1 MEGTKTRRVLIIS
14 NLIILLCMA
23 IILGMTWALFTD
35 TAMVKNHLQAGDLK
49 IKLER
54 TELEKITLNDKGYF
68 TTDTYSTDVNAEN
81 TAYRDFT
88 GLTKENVFDIQ
99 NGERIV
105 PGATYVAKMKITN
118 QGDVAF
124 KYWIQIA
131 TQNDPENQP
140 SSAELAKQLDVT
152 VTVLGKDGRTV
163 TKRLD
168 ASLFVGSEADA
179 IGVLGINDYSE
190 FTVTVKFVDDREDE
204 TLDNDAAQGKQVY
217 FDLVVHA
224 VQYTGDAVSVS

>member
-1 MEGTKTRRVLIIS
+1 
-14 NLIILLCMA
+14 MA

-35 TAMVKNHLQAGDLK
+35 TALVTNHLQAGDLK

-54 TELEKITLNDKGYF
+54 TELEKETLSDKGYF
-68 TTDTYSTDVNAEN
+68 TTVTYSTDVNAEN
-81 TAYRDFT
+81 TAYWDFT
-88 GLTKENVFDIQ
+88 GRTQKNVFDIKDS
-99 NGERIV
+99 ERIV
-105 PGATYVAKMKITN
+105 PGTTYTTKMKLTN

-131 TQNDPENQP
+131 TKNGPENQP

-152 VTVLGKDGRTV
+152 VTVLGANGQTE

-168 ASLFVGSEADA
+168 ASLLVGSETNA
-179 IGVLGINDYSE
+179 IAVLGVGDYSE
-190 FTVTVKFVDDREDE
+190 FTVTVKFLDDRVDQ
-204 TLDNDAAQGKQVY
+204 TLDNDAAQNQQVY

-224 VQYTGDAVSVS
+224 VQYTGDAVQGS